1 MMKKITLVIL
11 AIMVNTIANAQFFRS
26 SIDFYEYDYTM
37 FSNRLYSI
45 PSYQKNN
52 VKQVDMKTLD
62 PKTNSVKRSISYLIN
77 KNGVRYQYNYFNKKG
92 VLTSS
97 YYYHLIDSFKYD
109 KAFSVYK
116 KDTFLTLNKFDDK
129 GLLLEVSYYNKKHEL
144 TSIGK
149 YSYNEKG
156 KIINNTWLN
165 KKGKETIKYEYKYF
179 ENGSRE
185 ESRYYRNGKL
195 KKVYNYT
202 CEPTGVVE
210 KKVTQQN
217 ICKKR
222 TYNADSSYIE
232 IYEGHDNKGNT
243 SRRIAKFSKD
253 SLEIEDIYFDKND
266 KETRKYIYTYENKN
280 IKTVA
285 TFRKGKLKNTVNYGY
300 TPTGLTNSYQ
310 MYNAKGKL
318 KFNRVYEYQ
327 YF

>member
-1 MMKKITLVIL
+1 MKKITFVFLSIITIL
-11 AIMVNTIANAQFFRS
+11 NVANAQLFGSR
-26 SIDFYEYDYTM
+26 IDFYEYDYTM
-37 FSNRLYSI
+37 YNNRLFAT
-45 PSYQKNN
+45 PSYQKNG
-52 VKQVDMKTLD
+52 VKQVDIKMLD
-62 PKTNSVKRSISYLIN
+62 PKTNGIKRSISYLIN

-92 VLTSS
+92 ILTSS

-116 KDTFLTLNKFDDK
+116 KDTFLMLNKFDDK
-129 GLLLEVSYYNKKHEL
+129 GLLVEVSYYNRKHNL
-144 TSIGK
+144 TSVGK

-156 KIINNTWLN
+156 KMANNTWFD
-165 KKGKETIKYEYKYF
+165 KKGKETTKYEYKYF

-202 CEPTGVVE
+202 CEPTGVIE

-217 ICKKR
+217 VCKKR
-222 TYNADSSYIE
+222 TYNADSSYFE
-232 IYEGHDNKGNT
+232 IYEGRDNKGHA

-253 SLEIEDIYFDKND
+253 SMQIEDIYFDEND
-266 KETRKYIYTYENKN
+266 KETRKYVYTYENKN
-280 IKTVA
+280 YKTIA
-285 TFRKGKLKNTVNYGY
+285 TYRKGKLKNTSNYGY
-300 TPTGLTNSYQ
+300 TPTGLENSYQ